1 MNAISKSLAARRR
14 GTGQPTLAVDEI
26 LPVHQ
31 LVILGLQ
38 HVLVMYA
45 GAIAVPLIIG
55 GALKLP
61 KDQVAFLIAA
71 DLFCCGLVT
80 IVQSLGIGK
89 VGIRMPMMMGVTFT
103 AIAPIIATGTNHA
116 LGLPAVFG
124 GVIAAGIFTLIVA
137 PWIARMIRWFPPVVT
152 GSVVLVIGIS
162 LMRVGINWAAGG
174 NPTIP
179 SAHGPVPNPAYGV
192 PLHLGISAVVLVTM
206 LVVVASC
213 RNFLANISALI
224 AIGIGFLLALAAGE
238 VSFAGVA
245 NAGWVEVITPLHF
258 GFPSFDPMTVVT
270 LCVVMVV
277 IMIEGVGQFLALG
290 EIVGKPLGP
299 DDIARGLRA
308 DGVGAIV
315 GGLFNTFTY
324 TSYAQN
330 VGLVQITGVRSR
342 WVCVTAGA
350 LLVVLGCLPKLAWL
364 AASIPQYVL
373 GGAAVV
379 MFGMVAATGVR
390 ILGEVEFAHNRK
402 NAYVVAV
409 SLSLGMIPLVADRFF
424 AQLPGPVE
432 KFLDN
437 GILLGTLTA
446 VLLNLLFTF
455 RAPTAADGERAVAAR
470 GAADLTPVGAGK
482 TPA

>member
-1 MNAISKSLAARRR
+1 MNAFSKSLADRRPA
-14 GTGQPTLAVDEI
+14 GGPSEAPVDEV
-26 LPVHQ
+26 LPTHK
-31 LVILGLQ
+31 LVILGFQ

-103 AIAPIIATGTNHA
+103 AIAPIIATGSNHA
-116 LGLPAVFG
+116 LGMPAVFG
-124 GVIAAGIFTLIVA
+124 GVMAAGVFTLLVA
-137 PWIARMIRWFPPVVT
+137 PYIARMIRWFPPVVT

-174 NPTIP
+174 NPTLP
-179 SAHGPVPNPAYGV
+179 SPTGPVPNPAYGV

-206 LVVVASC
+206 LVLIATF
-213 RNFLANISALI
+213 RNFISNIAAL
-224 AIGIGFLLALAAGE
+224 IGIGVGFVLALAAGE

-245 NAGWVEVITPLHF
+245 SAGWVEIITPFHF
-258 GFPSFDPMTVVT
+258 GRPSFDLMTVVT
-270 LCVVMVV
+270 LCIVMVV

-315 GGLFNTFTY
+315 GGVFNTFTY

-350 LLVVLGCLPKLAWL
+350 LLIVLGCLPKLAYL
-364 AASIPQYVL
+364 AASVPQYVL

-390 ILGEVEFAHNRK
+390 ILGEVEFVKNRK

-424 AQLPGPVE
+424 AQLPAPAA
-432 KFLDN
+432 KFFQN

-455 RAPTAADGERAVAAR
+455 RAP
-470 GAADLTPVGAGK
+470 GATADLTEAEVGETPV
-482 TPA
+482 

>member
-1 MNAISKSLAARRR
+1 MNAFWKPQPAAP
-14 GTGQPTLAVDEI
+14 TGATTATHPVDEV
-26 LPVHQ
+26 LPLAK
-31 LVILGLQ
+31 LVVLGMQ

-80 IVQSLGIGK
+80 IVQSMGIGK

-103 AIAPIIATGTNHA
+103 AIAPIIATGSNPA
-116 LGLPAVFG
+116 LGMPAVFG
-124 GVIAAGIFTLIVA
+124 GVIAAGIFTLLVA
-137 PWIARMIRWFPPVVT
+137 PYLARMIRWFPPVVT
-152 GSVVLVIGIS
+152 GSVVLIIGIS

-174 NPTIP
+174 NPTIFGP
-179 SAHGPVPNPAYGV
+179 NGPVPNPAYGV
-192 PLHLGISAVVLVTM
+192 PLHIGISAVVLVTM
-206 LVVVASC
+206 LGIIATC
-213 RNFLANISALI
+213 RGFLSNIAALI
-224 AIGIGFLLALAAGE
+224 GIVVGFVLALAAGE
-238 VSFAGVA
+238 VSFSGLATVGL
-245 NAGWVEVITPLHF
+245 VEVITPFHF
-258 GFPSFDPMTVVT
+258 GWPAFDLMTVVT
-270 LCVVMVV
+270 LCIVMVV
-277 IMIEGVGQFLALG
+277 IMIEGVGQILALA

-308 DGVGAIV
+308 DGVGCIV
-315 GGLFNTFTY
+315 GGVFNTFTY

-342 WVCVTAGA
+342 WVCVTSGA
-350 LLVVLGCLPKLAWL
+350 LLIVLGCLPKLAFI

-390 ILGEVEFAHNRK
+390 ILGHVEFVKNRK

-409 SLSLGMIPLVADRFF
+409 SIALGMIPLVADRFF
-424 AQLPGPVE
+424 MQLPAPAA
-432 KFLDN
+432 KFFQN

-446 VLLNLLFTF
+446 VVLNLLFN
-455 RAPTAADGERAVAAR
+455 AGEPAAEPAVPLPEPVVGPGGT
-470 GAADLTPVGAGK
+470 GA
-482 TPA
+482 